1 MIEIGNLL
9 VEPEMDAGDGRVLEV
24 ADLLTNCLALSL
36 CGQKGLKRIKGE
48 REDEIVERLFR
59 SFLSSHSHSD
69 LRVVDAKSFHGTTE
83 MQRAAMGSN
92 VFSRGVIQVSERES
106 GHAHVTSGGGLH
118 GLAHDLGCCGD
129 GDPVYVLAKSAD
141 QDGMPEALDSILGL
155 TVRIE
160 PLLERLPVVALY
172 G

>member
-9 VEPEMDAGDGRVLEV
+9 VEPEMDASNRRVLEV

-69 LRVVDAKSFHGTTE
+69 LRVVDAKSFHRAAE
-83 MQRAAMGSN
+83 MQCSTMRADVLARS
-92 VFSRGVIQVSERES
+92 VIQVGERES
-106 GHAHVTSGGGLH
+106 GHAHVARGGGFH
-118 GLAHDLGCCGD
+118 GFAHDLGCCGD
-129 GDPVYVLAKSAD
+129 GDPV
-141 QDGMPEALDSILGL
+141 
-155 TVRIE
+155 
-160 PLLERLPVVALY
+160 
-172 G
+172 